1 MSGPEIL
8 SLVLLVAVFAL
19 AIWRDV
25 NVGLVAMPAAFLLG
39 GIAGIPK
46 EQILAG
52 FPAGIVALIVGVMY
66 MFGHAQRSG
75 AFDRVVH
82 GIVRVS
88 GGRDWV
94 LPWSLFAV
102 GAVLSGIGT
111 LPSATVA
118 IVLPVAMRVARNRN
132 IDPVL
137 MAIVAAHGA
146 GAGGFSPMSPWAA
159 IVKDLAA
166 KSGVHYSENLLFLG
180 LAGFDVLSTAV
191 FFFALGGL
199 PLIRRGRTEGD
210 AAGSTAGTGAGGR
223 PAEAVQGASRI
234 TPYEIG
240 SLAGLGVFVLAVL
253 VLDLNIVF
261 AAFAVGLVLH
271 LVFRPD
277 GRRVIADIPWGVV
290 MLTVG
295 ILVYVGDLEAAGTLK
310 TIAGHLGGIGAP
322 VVAALAIAYVAA
334 LFATVESSTVAV
346 LGVVVPLTAAVLP
359 HQTSAQFTALLIAV
373 CGTIGGVAISPL
385 HLGGGLVLANV
396 DDGDHKRVFR
406 WLLGWSVGAAVVLP
420 ALLMVLPVSFG
431 L

>member
-1 MSGPEIL
+1 MSGPEVL

-39 GIAGIPK
+39 RVAGVPK

-52 FPAGIVALIVGVMY
+52 FPTGIVALIVGVMY

-75 AFDRVVH
+75 AIDRVVH

-118 IVLPVAMRVARNRN
+118 IVLPVAMRVARNRG

-159 IVKDLAA
+159 IVESLAA
-166 KSGVHYSENLLFLG
+166 KAGVHYSPGLLFLG
-180 LAGFDVLSTAV
+180 LAGFDVLSTAI

-199 PLIRRGRTEGD
+199 GLVRRGRTEEDAD
-210 AAGSTAGTGAGGR
+210 AAARPVGAVR
-223 PAEAVQGASRI
+223 GASRI

-240 SLAGLGVFVLAVL
+240 SLAGLGAFVLAVL

-261 AAFAVGLVLH
+261 AAFAVGLALH
-271 LVFRPD
+271 LAFRPD

-290 MLTVG
+290 MLTIGV
-295 ILVYVGDLEAAGTLK
+295 LVYVGDLEATGTLK

-322 VVAALAIAYVAA
+322 LVAALAIAYVAA

-359 HQTSAQFTALLIAV
+359 HQTSATFTALLIAV
-373 CGTIGGVAISPL
+373 CGTIGAVGISPL

-396 DDGDHKRVFR
+396 DDGDHRRVFR
-406 WLLGWSVGAAVVLP
+406 WLLGWSVGAAIVLP
-420 ALLMVLPVSFG
+420 AVLMLLPLSLG

>member
-8 SLVLLVAVFAL
+8 SLVLLVGVFAL

-39 GIAGIPK
+39 RIAGIPK

-75 AFDRVVH
+75 AIDRVVH

-88 GGRDWV
+88 GGRDWI

-159 IVKDLAA
+159 IIKSLAA

-180 LAGFDVLSTAV
+180 LAGFDVLSTVV

-210 AAGSTAGTGAGGR
+210 ASGAAAGAAH
-223 PAEAVQGASRI
+223 PVEAVRGASRI

-271 LVFRPD
+271 VVFRPD
-277 GRRVIADIPWGVV
+277 GRRVVADIPWGVI
-290 MLTVG
+290 MLTIG
-295 ILVYVGDLEAAGTLK
+295 ILVYVGDLEATGTLK
-310 TIAGHLGGIGAP
+310 TISGHLGGIGAP

-396 DDGDHKRVFR
+396 DDGDYKRVFR

-420 ALLMVLPVSFG
+420 ALLMLLPVSLG

>member
-1 MSGPEIL
+1 MSGPEVL

-19 AIWRDV
+19 ALWRDV

-39 GIAGIPK
+39 RVAGVPK

-75 AFDRVVH
+75 AIDRVVH
-82 GIVRVS
+82 GIVRIS
-88 GGRDWV
+88 GGRDWI

-118 IVLPVAMRVARNRN
+118 IVLPVAMRVARNRG

-159 IVKDLAA
+159 IIESLAA
-166 KSGVHYSENLLFLG
+166 KAGVHYSPDLLFLG

-199 PLIRRGRTEGD
+199 GLVRRGRTSGD
-210 AAGSTAGTGAGGR
+210 GGPSADADADAR
-223 PAEAVQGASRI
+223 PLEAVQGASRI

-240 SLAGLGVFVLAVL
+240 SLAGLGFFVLGVL

-271 LVFRPD
+271 LAFRPD
-277 GRRVIADIPWGVV
+277 GRRVVADIPWGVV
-290 MLTVG
+290 MLTIGV
-295 ILVYVGDLEAAGTLK
+295 LVYVGDLEATGTLK
-310 TIAGHLGGIGAP
+310 TISGHLGGIGAP

-346 LGVVVPLTAAVLP
+346 LGVVVPLAAAVLP

-385 HLGGGLVLANV
+385 HLGGGLVLASV
-396 DDGDHKRVFR
+396 DDGDHARVFR
-406 WLLGWSVGAAVVLP
+406 WLLGWSVGAAIVLP
-420 ALLMVLPVSFG
+420 ALLMLLPISLG